1 MGCQPLHSSTLAW
14 AANPCMGLCK
24 AGVGC
29 MQDRDAQ
36 HARSMQEA
44 SGRAVHD
51 LEVKA
56 TQLRN
61 QLEQSQQA
69 LQAEKAQYGQQE
81 TLVQIQQHME
91 TLQRDLASE
100 RQKVNQLTGKSQEV
114 AKAKQDV
121 LQATKALQVS
131 TSCQLTVL
139 SPIRQERHA

>member
-1 MGCQPLHSSTLAW
+1 
-14 AANPCMGLCK
+14 
-24 AGVGC
+24 

-56 TQLRN
+56 TQLRT

-69 LQAEKAQYGQQE
+69 LHAEKAQCGQQG
-81 TLVQIQQHME
+81 TLVQTQQHME

-100 RQKVNQLTGKSQEV
+100 RQKVHQLTGKSQEV
-114 AKAKQDV
+114 AKAKQEV
-121 LQATKALQVS
+121 LQATKALQVF
-131 TSCQLTVL
+131 TPQLPAHRPLTPTIACYLLQKL
-139 SPIRQERHA
+139 SVVITNQGLMKAG

>member
-1 MGCQPLHSSTLAW
+1 
-14 AANPCMGLCK
+14 
-24 AGVGC
+24 

-44 SGRAVHD
+44 SGHAVHD
-51 LEVKA
+51 LEAKA
-56 TQLRN
+56 TQLRS

-81 TLVQIQQHME
+81 TLVQTQQHME

-100 RQKVNQLTGKSQEV
+100 RQKVNQLTGKSHEV

-131 TSCQLTVL
+131 KHHL
-139 SPIRQERHA
+139 SAHSLCELPPDKAC